1 MNILKILIDCRHD
14 MLEKNSTLD
23 LHGLHVDEAIAA
35 LERILP
41 SRELVRV
48 ICKKY
53 HLRGEANFACPR
65 NRYFSQ
71 ITLTNRTYL
80 FHGTRK
86 IPLSKE
92 NPFFKYFMMLRM

>member
-41 SRELVRV
+41 SREFG
-48 ICKKY
+48 KY
-53 HLRGEANFACPR
+53 TFTARIITLISNQFPFIFLRGK
-65 NRYFSQ
+65 
-71 ITLTNRTYL
+71 
-80 FHGTRK
+80 H
-86 IPLSKE
+86 
-92 NPFFKYFMMLRM
+92 